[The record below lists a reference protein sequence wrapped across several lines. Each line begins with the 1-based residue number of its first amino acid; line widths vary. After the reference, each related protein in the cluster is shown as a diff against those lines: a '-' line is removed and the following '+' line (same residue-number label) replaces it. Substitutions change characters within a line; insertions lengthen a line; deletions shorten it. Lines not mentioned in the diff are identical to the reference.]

1 MSTTTILVRRG
12 HDLPVAM
19 VLLLGAL
26 GTMGPLSID
35 MYLPALPTIAEGLGI
50 GEAGAQRSLSA
61 YFAGLA
67 VGQLAVGPLSDRWGR
82 RAPLLAG
89 LALYVL
95 GSCGCALA
103 GGGWTLIASRF
114 VQALGGAAAMVV
126 PRALLRDLQTGAAAA
141 RTASHLQLVGAAAP
155 LAAPLLGGWLLVLAG
170 WRSIFAV
177 LAGVGLLLLA
187 ASAAVLGERSRHA
200 PPPPR
205 PAIGEGLAAGL
216 AALARD
222 RAFVVYTLGG
232 ACLGAAMFAYITG
245 AAPVFI
251 TRYGVDPAHFGWF
264 FTANLVGLIGA
275 GQLNRLLLR
284 RFPLVGVLRAAL
296 AAAALA
302 AGLLLACAWTGFA
315 GLWGI
320 AGSLFAFLACLG
332 FVGPNAGILA
342 LDGQGGR
349 AGLAAAVA
357 GAGQFLLAAAAAWLV
372 SLLNDG
378 SPLAMGL
385 VVALCAWGAALIILL
400 GARPVAAE
408 RPLAVSGD
416 PTT

>member
-1 MSTTTILVRRG
+1 MSTTAILVQRG
-12 HDLPVAM
+12 RDLPVAM

-26 GTMGPLSID
+26 GAMGPLSID
-35 MYLPALPTIAEGLGI
+35 MYLPALPTIAAGLGI

-82 RAPLLAG
+82 RTPLIAG
-89 LALYVL
+89 LVLYVA

-103 GGGWTLIASRF
+103 EGGWTLIASRF
-114 VQALGGAAAMVV
+114 AQALGGAAAMVV

-141 RTASHLQLVGAAAP
+141 STASHLQLVGAAAP
-155 LAAPLLGGWLLVLAG
+155 LAAPLLGGWLLALAG

-177 LAGVGLLLLA
+177 LAGVGVVLLLA
-187 ASAAVLGERSRHA
+187 TAAVLGGHERRTA
-200 PPPPR
+200 PVR
-205 PAIGEGLAAGL
+205 RWAAGEGLLQGL
-216 AALARD
+216 AALLDD
-222 RAFVVYTLGG
+222 RAFIAYTLGG

-284 RFPLVGVLRAAL
+284 RFALLSVLRVAVL
-296 AAAALA
+296 AAAAA
-302 AGLLLACAWTGFA
+302 AGILLLCAATGLG
-315 GLWGI
+315 GLWGL
-320 AGSLFAFLACLG
+320 AGSLFGFLSCLG
-332 FVGPNAGILA
+332 LVGPNAGILA
-342 LDGQGGR
+342 LDGQGER

-357 GAGQFLLAAAAAWLV
+357 GAGQFLLAAVAAWGV
-372 SLLNDG
+372 SCLNDG

-385 VVALCAWGAALIILL
+385 VVAVCAWSAAAILL
-400 GARPVAAE
+400 AAGRP
-408 RPLAVSGD
+408 SGRFSAD